1 MKPITKA
8 FFALLATLLLV
19 AGCSSASDSSG
30 GAAVRQDTA
39 AEPEMATA
47 EGVDAGTDAAGTA
60 VDVEADRE
68 VITTARATIVVAD
81 PGQSV
86 TEVAEV
92 AENAGGRVDERSVS
106 TPDEQSSNSHA
117 SARMTVRVPAE
128 ELDALLVSLEDL
140 GEVRELSQQAEDVTQ
155 AAQDL
160 DARIEALET
169 STERLN
175 QIMADA
181 DDSADLI
188 AAESALSERQAQ
200 LESLQAQRTHL
211 SDQVAMS
218 TLHLELRAEA
228 EPTIEAGGFLGGL
241 QSGWHALVSF
251 TSGLLVAA
259 GAALPWLVVLAIPGT
274 ALVLA
279 LRRRRRRRAQATPPA
294 PSAEQQ
300 PAGIADG
307 PKVS

>member
-1 MKPITKA
+1 MKSITKA
-8 FFALLATLLLV
+8 FLALLATLLLV
-19 AGCSSASDSSG
+19 TGCSSASDSSG
-30 GAAVRQDTA
+30 GAGDRHNSA
-39 AEPEMATA
+39 AEPEMATG
-47 EGVDAGTDAAGTA
+47 EGADADTDASGTD

-81 PGQSV
+81 PAQSV
-86 TEVAEV
+86 TEIAEV

-106 TPDEQSSNSHA
+106 TPNEQSSNSHA

-128 ELDALLVSLEDL
+128 ELDGILVSLEDL
-140 GEVRELSQQAEDVTQ
+140 GEVRELSQEAEDVTQ
-155 AAQDL
+155 EAQDL

-169 STERLN
+169 STERLT

-188 AAESALSERQAQ
+188 AAEDALSERQAQ
-200 LESLQAQRTHL
+200 LESLQAQRAHL

-218 TLHLELRAEA
+218 TLHLQLRADA

-259 GAALPWLVVLAIPGT
+259 GAVLPWLVVLAIPGT

-279 LRRRRRRRAQATPPA
+279 LRRRRRRRRAQAAAAAPSGEQQLTGDEPPA
-294 PSAEQQ
+294 T
-300 PAGIADG
+300 
-307 PKVS
+307 

>member
-1 MKPITKA
+1 MKPIMKA

-30 GAAVRQDTA
+30 GAADRQNTA
-39 AEPEMATA
+39 AEPEMAPV
-47 EGVDAGTDAAGTA
+47 EGADAATDVAGTD

-86 TEVAEV
+86 TEIAEV

-117 SARMTVRVPAE
+117 SARMTVRVSAE
-128 ELDALLVSLEDL
+128 ELEGLLLSLEDL
-140 GEVRELSQQAEDVTQ
+140 GEVRELSQEAEDVTQ

-200 LESLQAQRTHL
+200 LESLQAQRAHL

-218 TLHLELRAEA
+218 TLHLELRGDA

-279 LRRRRRRRAQATPPA
+279 VRRRRRRGEAAAAA
-294 PSAEQQ
+294 PRAEQQ
-300 PAGIADG
+300 PAGTADG
-307 PKVS
+307 PKAT